1 MPPKFSKEMIEKVV
15 FPEGLAD
22 QPRTSPC
29 EANCPAGN
37 PIQKASAL
45 IQENRVEE
53 ALEYLRSR
61 NPLPGITGR
70 VCGHPCEE
78 NCNRNKYDEGLSIRA
93 LERFVG
99 DHADLTRVIKP
110 QRKESSGKRL
120 AIIGSG
126 PAGMTCAYFSAL
138 LGHDVT
144 VFESSPTL
152 GGIPRMGIPDFRLPK
167 DVVDREIRQILE
179 VGVRARTNTTVG
191 KDLDFDKILKDFDAC
206 LIAVGTGK
214 EKRLDVPG
222 VESSLPAVSFLK
234 RVNLGQRDPIG
245 DRVVIMGGGGVA
257 FDCAFTAKRL
267 GAREVHVVCVE
278 GEANMCASPEDL
290 LRAQAEG
297 VRVHPSRMIS
307 KVLNERGKA
316 AGIEYFKISSFEFDE
331 RGCLS
336 VQPTSSERETLSAD
350 TVISA
355 VGVQPDLK
363 FVEGDHPF
371 RFTLKGTLEVNP
383 KTFSTSVDG
392 VFAAGDVVS
401 GPSTVAQ
408 AIGSG
413 RHAAIA
419 IDRYLNG
426 NRSATLGRVSIRGE
440 GHVVTE
446 DSAVDYAPH
455 VVAYEEILNVE
466 FFEKKPRQTTD
477 KLSVAASIHS
487 FEEID
492 RGLGKN
498 EASTE
503 AKRCFHCGHCT
514 SCECCVKD
522 CPGLIL
528 AMSSQGP
535 HVVYS
540 DECWH
545 CGCCRIACPSGA
557 ILYEFPLNMLV

>member
-1 MPPKFSKEMIEKVV
+1 MPPKFSKEMMEKVI
-15 FPEGLAD
+15 FPGGLD
-22 QPRTSPC
+22 EQPRTSPC
-29 EANCPAGN
+29 EAACPAGN
-37 PIQKASAL
+37 PIQKASSL

-61 NPLPGITGR
+61 NPLQGITGR

-78 NCNRNKYDEGLSIRA
+78 NCNRNKYDQGLSIRA
-93 LERFVG
+93 LERFAG
-99 DHADLTRVIKP
+99 DHVDLTRVMKP
-110 QRKESSGKRL
+110 QRKENSGKRL

-144 VFESSPTL
+144 VFESSPAL

-167 DVVDREIRQILE
+167 DVVDREIGQILE
-179 VGVRARTNTTVG
+179 VGVRAQTNTIVG
-191 KDLDFDKILKDFDAC
+191 KDLDFEKILKDFDAC

-222 VESSLPAVSFLK
+222 VESALPAVSFLK
-234 RVNLGQRDPIG
+234 RVNLGRRDPIG

-278 GEANMCASPEDL
+278 GEANLCASPEDVL
-290 LRAQAEG
+290 QAQAEG
-297 VRVHPSRMIS
+297 VKIHSSWMIS

-316 AGIEYFKISSFEFDE
+316 AGIEYFRISSFEFDE
-331 RGCLS
+331 KGCLS
-336 VQPTSSERETLSAD
+336 VRPASSQRETLSAN

-363 FVEGDHPF
+363 FIEGNHLF
-371 RFTLKGTLEVNP
+371 RLTLKGTLEVNS
-383 KTFSTSVDG
+383 KTLSTSVDG

-419 IDRYLNG
+419 IDRYLSG
-426 NRSATLGRVSIRGE
+426 RRSATLGRVSIRGE

-446 DSAVDYAPH
+446 DATVDYAPH

-477 KLSVAASIHS
+477 KLPVAASIHS
-487 FEEID
+487 FEEVNK
-492 RGLGKN
+492 GFGKN
-498 EASTE
+498 EAMIE

-514 SCECCVKD
+514 ACECCVKD
-522 CPGLIL
+522 CPGLVL
-528 AMSSQGP
+528 AMSPQGP
-535 HVVYS
+535 QVAYS

-557 ILYEFPLNMLV
+557 ILYEFPLNMMV

>member
-1 MPPKFSKEMIEKVV
+1 MPPRFSKEMQEKVT
-15 FPEGLAD
+15 FPDWLSY

-37 PIQKASAL
+37 PIQKVHAL
-45 IQENRVEE
+45 IKENRTEE

-61 NPLPGITGR
+61 NPFPGITGR
-70 VCGHPCEE
+70 VCAHPCEQS
-78 NCNRNKYDEGLSIRA
+78 CNRNKYDEGLSIRA
-93 LERFVG
+93 LERFAA
-99 DHADLTRVIKP
+99 DHADLTRIMRP
-110 QRKESSGKRL
+110 QKRERTGKAL

-152 GGIPRMGIPDFRLPK
+152 GGIPRIGIPDFRLPK
-167 DVVDREIRQILE
+167 DVVDREVGQILE
-179 VGVRARTNTTVG
+179 VGIRARPNTTVG
-191 KDLDFDKILKDFDAC
+191 RDIEFDKILADFDAC
-206 LIAVGTGK
+206 LLAVGKWK
-214 EKRLDVPG
+214 ERSLDVPG
-222 VESSLPAVSFLK
+222 FESSLSGLSFL
-234 RVNLGQRDPIG
+234 RQVNLGRRDRIG

-267 GAREVHVVCVE
+267 GASEVHVVCVE
-278 GEANMCASPEDL
+278 DKGNLCASAEDVM
-290 LRAQAEG
+290 QAEAEG
-297 VRVHPSRMIS
+297 ILIHGSRMIS
-307 KVLNERGKA
+307 RVLNDAGRA
-316 AGIEYFKISSFEFDE
+316 TGIEYFEISSFKFDE

-336 VQPTSSERETLSAD
+336 VQSAGSDKGTLSAD

-363 FVEGDHPF
+363 FIEGIHPF

-383 KTFSTSVDG
+383 VTLATSVDS
-392 VFAAGDVVS
+392 VFGAGDAVS

-413 RHAAIA
+413 RRAALA
-419 IDRYLNG
+419 IDRYFKG
-426 NRSATLGRVSIRGE
+426 IRSPELGWMAISEE
-440 GHVVTE
+440 GHVVIE
-446 DSAVDYAPH
+446 EQANASAPH
-455 VVAYEEILNVE
+455 IVAYEEILNLD
-466 FFEKKPRQTTD
+466 FFERKQRQKTD
-477 KLSVAASIHS
+477 KLPSAVSVHS

-492 RGLGKN
+492 KGLRQDGASA
-498 EASTE
+498 EAG
-503 AKRCFHCGHCT
+503 RCFHCGHCT
-514 SCECCVKD
+514 SCGCCVSD

-528 AMSSQGP
+528 AMTSQGP
-535 HVVYS
+535 QVAHF

-557 ILYEFPLNMLV
+557 VSYEFPLNMLV

>member
-1 MPPKFSKEMIEKVV
+1 
-15 FPEGLAD
+15 
-22 QPRTSPC
+22 
-29 EANCPAGN
+29 
-37 PIQKASAL
+37 
-45 IQENRVEE
+45 
-53 ALEYLRSR
+53 
-61 NPLPGITGR
+61 
-70 VCGHPCEE
+70 
-78 NCNRNKYDEGLSIRA
+78 
-93 LERFVG
+93 
-99 DHADLTRVIKP
+99 
-110 QRKESSGKRL
+110 
-120 AIIGSG
+120 
-126 PAGMTCAYFSAL
+126 
-138 LGHDVT
+138 
-144 VFESSPTL
+144 
-152 GGIPRMGIPDFRLPK
+152 
-167 DVVDREIRQILE
+167 
-179 VGVRARTNTTVG
+179 VRAQTNTIVG
-191 KDLDFDKILKDFDAC
+191 KDLDFEKILKDFDAC

-222 VESSLPAVSFLK
+222 VESALPAVSFLK
-234 RVNLGQRDPIG
+234 RVNLGRRDPIG

-278 GEANMCASPEDL
+278 GEANLCASPEDVL
-290 LRAQAEG
+290 QAQAEG
-297 VRVHPSRMIS
+297 VKIHSSWMIS

-316 AGIEYFKISSFEFDE
+316 AGIEYFRISSFEFDE

-336 VQPTSSERETLSAD
+336 VRPASRQRETLSAN

-363 FVEGDHPF
+363 FIEGNHLF
-371 RFTLKGTLEVNP
+371 RLTLKGTLEVNS
-383 KTFSTSVDG
+383 KTLSTSVDG

-419 IDRYLNG
+419 IDRYLSG
-426 NRSATLGRVSIRGE
+426 RRSATLGRVSIRGE

-446 DSAVDYAPH
+446 DATVDYAPH

-466 FFEKKPRQTTD
+466 FFEKKPLQTTD
-477 KLSVAASIHS
+477 KLPVAASIHS
-487 FEEID
+487 FEEVNK
-492 RGLGKN
+492 GFGKN
-498 EASTE
+498 EAMIE

-528 AMSSQGP
+528 AMSPQGP
-535 HVVYS
+535 QVAYS

-545 CGCCRIACPSGA
+545 CGCVESPARAVRFFTNS
-557 ILYEFPLNMLV
+557 LST

>member
-1 MPPKFSKEMIEKVV
+1 
-15 FPEGLAD
+15 
-22 QPRTSPC
+22 
-29 EANCPAGN
+29 
-37 PIQKASAL
+37 
-45 IQENRVEE
+45 
-53 ALEYLRSR
+53 
-61 NPLPGITGR
+61 
-70 VCGHPCEE
+70 
-78 NCNRNKYDEGLSIRA
+78 
-93 LERFVG
+93 
-99 DHADLTRVIKP
+99 
-110 QRKESSGKRL
+110 
-120 AIIGSG
+120 
-126 PAGMTCAYFSAL
+126 MTCAYFSAL

-167 DVVDREIRQILE
+167 DVVDREIGQILE
-179 VGVRARTNTTVG
+179 VGVRPQTNTIVG
-191 KDLDFDKILKDFDAC
+191 KDIDFDRILKDFDAC
-206 LIAVGTGK
+206 LIAVGTWK
-214 EKRLDVPG
+214 EKKLDVPG

-234 RVNLGQRDPIG
+234 QINLGQRGPIG
-245 DRVVIMGGGGVA
+245 DKVVIMGGGGVA
-257 FDCAFTAKRL
+257 FDCAFTATRL

-278 GEANMCASPEDL
+278 GEANMCASPEDVL
-290 LRAQAEG
+290 QAQAEG
-297 VRVHPSRMIS
+297 VKVHYSRMIS
-307 KVLNERGKA
+307 KVLNKRGKA

-331 RGCLS
+331 RGSLS
-336 VQPTSSERETLSAD
+336 VRPVSSQRETLSAN

-363 FVEGDHPF
+363 FIEGDHPF

-383 KTFSTSVDG
+383 KTLSTSVDG

-419 IDRYLNG
+419 IDRYLIG
-426 NRSATLGRVSIRGE
+426 SRSATPGRVSIRGE

-446 DSAVDYAPH
+446 DFAVDYAPH

-466 FFEKKPRQTTD
+466 FFEKTPRQTTD
-477 KLSVAASIHS
+477 KLSVAASVHS

-528 AMSSQGP
+528 RMTPQGP
-535 HVVYS
+535 QVAYF

-545 CGCCRIACPSGA
+545 CGCCRIACPSAA